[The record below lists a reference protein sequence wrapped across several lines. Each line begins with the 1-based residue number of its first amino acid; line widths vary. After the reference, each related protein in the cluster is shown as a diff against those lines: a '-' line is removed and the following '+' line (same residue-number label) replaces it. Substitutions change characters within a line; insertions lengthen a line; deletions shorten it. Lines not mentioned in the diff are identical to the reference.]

1 MIENENTY
9 VLFSATRRISRITFI
24 MYAHGRK
31 IGSSNIL
38 KVFSNNDYIILDSS
52 WLIERKVF
60 HRYIW
65 QYNAKF
71 KINDKCKDVCYI

>member
-9 VLFSATRRISRITFI
+9 VLFSATRHISRITFI

-52 WLIERKVF
+52 
-60 HRYIW
+60 
-65 QYNAKF
+65 
-71 KINDKCKDVCYI
+71 